1 LPKSS
6 TYANA
11 VRGGSGRRSVTGP
24 VELRRSS
31 GLAAVIRRRRR
42 LRSPATQ
49 IRRARTTA
57 PRPRNQ
63 AHRSARIGNA
73 SDVGKKERN
82 RERGEPWL
90 PSTYLREPARRKGS
104 RNQGVS
110 VLFILSPV
118 DRPGG
123 TSLDASHRC
132 PTISV
137 TLERG
142 PFSYTGPHVQCL
154 SSGREWWATFSEEE
168 SDVHFSQQR
177 RTARPNAMSHR
188 PLSCCTVKPIPDRQ
202 RPPPSAHRTSAQQG
216 AHALTVCSAC
226 CKPITGRQQ
235 PLPSARLES
244 R

>member
-73 SDVGKKERN
+73 SDVGKKGKESRTG
-82 RERGEPWL
+82 RAMVAQHLPQRTGKTEGEPQRRRQRALYPVACGPAGRHLPRRL
-90 PSTYLREPARRKGS
+90 PSLPHHKRYIGTRALLLHGATRA
-104 RNQGVS
+104 VS
-110 VLFILSPV
+110 
-118 DRPGG
+118 
-123 TSLDASHRC
+123 
-132 PTISV
+132 
-137 TLERG
+137 E
-142 PFSYTGPHVQCL
+142 
-154 SSGREWWATFSEEE
+154 
-168 SDVHFSQQR
+168 
-177 RTARPNAMSHR
+177 
-188 PLSCCTVKPIPDRQ
+188 
-202 RPPPSAHRTSAQQG
+202 
-216 AHALTVCSAC
+216 
-226 CKPITGRQQ
+226 
-235 PLPSARLES
+235 
-244 R
+244 